1 MQAAATLELY
11 QQALIRVAE
20 GKLEPTVFQTHFPKF
35 IQANGNLYANRLSEL
50 GSRFL
55 SRLVDLSSS
64 YSRQGAESAAPN
76 FGEPE
81 LAPPRFAADS
91 PLRWFEQLA
100 EYAGKLN
107 NRALKAYREQLDQ
120 VAAGEKTPAQVQ
132 QSTVDHLSNRFPQL
146 LQQTTELYFDLL
158 NGLNEV
164 RANYERDYFQSVL
177 ALANK
182 PERIPPVLV
191 ELTAPRGE
199 VAFASI
205 SVANTAAEKCN
216 VVFRFTDAR
225 RVDGSGPAF
234 SPDLEITPPVVEL
247 APGQEQ
253 KFRLS
258 LRLDPACFQEGVVY
272 NSTLFISGGE
282 AFRVEV
288 NLRIVA
294 TSATH
299 VVTAPSS
306 EA

>member
-1 MQAAATLELY
+1 VAIHATVSEDRSQGTSSADWSSTYSNFLSRTSGQAAATLELY

-20 GKLEPTVFQTHFPKF
+20 GKLEPTVFQTHFPRF
-35 IQANGNLYANRLSEL
+35 IQANGTLYANRLSEL

-64 YSRQGAESAAPN
+64 YSRQGVESVAPN

-81 LAPPRFAADS
+81 LVPPRFETDS

-132 QSTVDHLSNRFPQL
+132 QNTVDYLSNRFPQL
-146 LQQTTELYFDLL
+146 LQQTTELYFELL
-158 NGLNEV
+158 PICLES
-164 RANYERDYFQSVL
+164 A
-177 ALANK
+177 
-182 PERIPPVLV
+182 IV
-191 ELTAPRGE
+191 ELARI
-199 VAFASI
+199 FC
-205 SVANTAAEKCN
+205 KF
-216 VVFRFTDAR
+216 FRFTDAR
-225 RVDGSGPAF
+225 RADGSGPAF
-234 SPDLEITPPVVEL
+234 APDLEINPPVVEL
-247 APGQEQ
+247 VPGQEQ

-258 LRLDPACFQEGVVY
+258 LRLDPAYFQEGIVY

-294 TSATH
+294 TPATH
-299 VVTAPSS
+299 VVTVPPP